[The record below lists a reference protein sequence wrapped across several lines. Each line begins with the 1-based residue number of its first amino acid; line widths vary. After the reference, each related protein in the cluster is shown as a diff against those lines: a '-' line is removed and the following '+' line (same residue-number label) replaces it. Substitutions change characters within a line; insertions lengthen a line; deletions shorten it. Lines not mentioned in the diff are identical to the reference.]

1 MIHIGIDDTDTLD
14 TPGTNQLAR
23 RLADA
28 LPAGFT
34 FVVALRHQLLF
45 DPRVPYTSQNGC
57 ASLLVRAA
65 PGRRADELL
74 PVLRA
79 EMRAW
84 YVPGSDPGLCVAER
98 VPPEVIAFGRRA
110 QQELVRQAAARE
122 LARMCGLQL
131 EGFGGTQDGVIG
143 ALAGVGL
150 LASGDD
156 GRVVHR
162 MGWGWPDAFTGLQP
176 VAAVRERGVDDV
188 CDAAS
193 GSPVDAGLVDVGKH
207 LRPSYR
213 GGRVVLYVEAS
224 ETERPWYWRALKLP

>member
-1 MIHIGIDDTDTLD
+1 M
-14 TPGTNQLAR
+14 QVR
-23 RLADA
+23 RSTETEITHRRRSELVTGGDWFGAQRTTCAELIVAPICSA
-28 LPAGFT
+28 LPIGA
-34 FVVALRHQLLF
+34 
-45 DPRVPYTSQNGC
+45 
-57 ASLLVRAA
+57 
-65 PGRRADELL
+65 
-74 PVLRA
+74 
-79 EMRAW
+79 
-84 YVPGSDPGLCVAER
+84 LCVAER

-224 ETERPWYWRALKLP
+224 ETERPRYWRALKLP